1 MNELQVVV
9 QQKPGVI
16 QWNFQDLK
24 DALESGLKVY
34 QNMVYDDDSIKDAR
48 KDVANLRKLRKAVE
62 EKRKEIKDKCLEP
75 YALIEQQAK
84 ELTGL
89 IDKPISTI
97 NDRIQEY
104 ETARKAKCRKKIL
117 EYMKKVFEGI
127 PEDIADKA
135 KSRLYDD
142 RWENATA
149 KEKEWKDVIDNRRA
163 VIASE
168 LDVIQKTTEE
178 EFLEDAMNAYR
189 VNLLLADATNKVY
202 ELRQQKE
209 RILKRQQEEAERKR
223 REAEQKAAE
232 AAERA
237 VESVQSDTG
246 AQYPESMIGK
256 AIESTERQAFA
267 RATGSQGRA
276 IGGADCGSGESQ
288 TAIPHTISGNVPPRD
303 NAMMDAFLHPAIPGE
318 SVKLWIYGSAD
329 QIKKIQNYIK
339 FIGAKYEEV

>member
-24 DALESGLKVY
+24 DALESELKVF

-48 KDVANLRKLRKAVE
+48 KDVANLRKLKKAVE

-75 YALIEQQAK
+75 YAPIEQQAK

-149 KEKEWKDVIDNRRA
+149 KEKEWKDAIDNRRA

-209 RILKRQQEEAERKR
+209 RILKRQQEEVERKR
-223 REAEQKAAE
+223 REAERKAAE
-232 AAERA
+232 AAEKA
-237 VESVQSDTG
+237 TEAVQSGTE
-246 AQYPESMIGK
+246 AQHPESMIGK
-256 AIESTERQAFA
+256 AIESAERQAFS
-267 RATGSQGRA
+267 RATGSWGGA
-276 IGGADCGSGESQ
+276 IGGVDCGSGESQ
-288 TAIPHTISGNVPPRD
+288 TAIPHTISGNVPTRD

-318 SVKLWIYGSAD
+318 RVKLWIYGSAD
-329 QIKKIQNYIK
+329 QIKKIQSYIK

>member
-24 DALESGLKVY
+24 DALESELKVF

-75 YALIEQQAK
+75 YTLIEQQAK

-117 EYMKKVFEGI
+117 EYMKKAFEGI

-135 KSRLYDD
+135 KGRLYDE

-149 KEKEWKDVIDNRRA
+149 KDKEWKDAIDSRRA

-189 VNLLLADATNKVY
+189 ANLLLADATNKVY

-223 REAEQKAAE
+223 REAELKAAE

-237 VESVQSDTG
+237 AETVQSGTE
-246 AQYPESMIGK
+246 AQCPASMIGK
-256 AIESTERQAFA
+256 AIESTERQAFS
-267 RATGSQGRA
+267 RATGSWGRA
-276 IGGADCGSGESQ
+276 IGGADYGSGESQ
-288 TAIPHTISGNVPPRD
+288 TAIPHTFSGNVPPKG
-303 NAMMDAFLHPAIPGE
+303 NTMMDALLHPAIPGE

-329 QIKKIQNYIK
+329 QIKKIQSYIK